1 MEDKKGRILRRKAK
15 VRGRIPKEGFR
26 LSIDR
31 SNRYLFAQVID
42 QKTGKTVLGL
52 TDKKVVEE
60 ADKKTKTDKTKEF
73 GEKFALEIAKLKIK
87 RVYFDRGPFRY
98 HGRVKAFAEGVKQG
112 GIEF

>member
-1 MEDKKGRILRRKAK
+1 MEDKKIRVQRRKAK

-26 LSIDR
+26 LSVDR
-31 SNRYLFAQVID
+31 SNRYLFAQIID

-52 TDKKVVEE
+52 TDKKALEK
-60 ADKKTKTDKTKEF
+60 ADGKTKVEKAKDF
-73 GEKFALEIAKLKIK
+73 GEKFALETAKLKIK

-112 GIEF
+112 GVEF